1 MAMDSKQDFLRN
13 VERSLSDSVTV
24 SDMNTIMKT
33 LANVMENYDM
43 RMVTQWPDE
52 KDDCLDSFLS
62 ALKVEGRS
70 QKTIDRYSENGRIIC
85 SG

>member
-33 LANVMENYDM
+33 LANVMENFSYGHKCPWKIKQ
-43 RMVTQWPDE
+43 TAF
-52 KDDCLDSFLS
+52 CF
-62 ALKVEGRS
+62 
-70 QKTIDRYSENGRIIC
+70 N
-85 SG
+85 

>member
-33 LANVMENYDM
+33 LANVMENYD
-43 RMVTQWPDE
+43 
-52 KDDCLDSFLS
+52 LS
-62 ALKVEGRS
+62 
-70 QKTIDRYSENGRIIC
+70 
-85 SG
+85 